1 MQAQH
6 LPAQI
11 YWLLS
16 ATAPQLQQSLP
27 PEPIASRQRESFPWK
42 KILSEGSQ
50 KEIPERSCQDPCAL
64 QRCLYTLLCK
74 PESPW
79 ISTAHALQSWEGSGK
94 APGRLQGCWVTQHW
108 PWMSGG
114 RALQPPPLPAAQ
126 PTSKTPSGGS
136 SLPFS
141 CWFRITFHP
150 DSGWY
155 SAWLSPRD
163 GM

>member
-50 KEIPERSCQDPCAL
+50 KEIPEQPCQDPCAL
-64 QRCLYTLLCK
+64 QRCLYALLCSANRSHPGSAPLTPFRAEK
-74 PESPW
+74 
-79 ISTAHALQSWEGSGK
+79 ALGRLWEGSRE
-94 APGRLQGCWVTQHW
+94 APGRLQEG
-108 PWMSGG
+108 SGDAG
-114 RALQPPPLPAAQ
+114 
-126 PTSKTPSGGS
+126 
-136 SLPFS
+136 
-141 CWFRITFHP
+141 
-150 DSGWY
+150 
-155 SAWLSPRD
+155 
-163 GM
+163 